1 MHILLVDDNRAMR
14 RILRRTLRAAGF
26 CAHEVSEA
34 VNGEMALES
43 IKSTAPDVVLSE
55 WCMPC
60 MNGIELLEALN
71 HQGIKTT
78 FGFVTAESSNE
89 MRKRATDAGARFML
103 NKPFT
108 PESFHSALE
117 PILQA

>member
-1 MHILLVDDNRAMR
+1 MHILLVDDSRAMR
-14 RILRRTLRAAGF
+14 RILRSTLRAAGF
-26 CAHEVSEA
+26 GANQISEA

-43 IKSTAPDVVLSE
+43 IKTTAPDVVLSD

-60 MNGIELLEALN
+60 MTGIELLEALN
-71 HQGIKTT
+71 HEGIKTK

-89 MRKRATDAGARFML
+89 MRKRASDAGARFML
-103 NKPFT
+103 GKPFT

-117 PILQA
+117 PVLQA